1 MAKQRYLKW
10 FAKLGLILVLIA
22 GAPQV
27 VSAILANTLYLPV
40 ILKSEPTLTPTPT
53 ATPTRT
59 PTPTATK
66 VPSPIVNPSFEQGEN
81 GWVFDDEAFVTSA
94 WDHSGNYSAALG
106 DGTNSHSAAIAQQF
120 TVPYNQ
126 YNLQYWQYTS
136 TNEICGPTKWDYII
150 IMINGVGIQTN
161 NVCRDFNGVDNWVI
175 NLVNYR
181 GQTVVFRMEFNS
193 DDNIGSWVY
202 IDDFE
207 FIP

>member
-1 MAKQRYLKW
+1 MAKQRSLKW

-40 ILKSEPTLTPTPT
+40 ILKAEATLTPTPT

-59 PTPTATK
+59 PTPTATQPPMTIK
-66 VPSPIVNPSFEQGEN
+66 NPGFEQGEDY
-81 GWVFDDEAFVTSA
+81 WLFDDEADVTTA
-94 WDHSGNYSAALG
+94 WAYNGHNSAALG
-106 DGTNSHSAAIAQQF
+106 DGTNDHHAAIAQQF

-126 YNLQYWQYTS
+126 YNLRYWQYTS
-136 TNEICGPTKWDYII
+136 TNEICEPTKYDYII
-150 IMINGVGIQTN
+150 IQINGSGFQTN
-161 NVCRDFNGVDNWVI
+161 NICRDFNGVAKGII

-193 DDNIGSWVY
+193 DNNIGSTVY
-202 IDDFE
+202 VDDFS